1 MTPSFAQVVHP
12 LQSRLAA
19 RLCTSWRKNLIIVFN
34 GTAASGYTPEPECV
48 LSPRLDE
55 MSDEV
60 ADIRVQTLHSLAS
73 ASEDRYAQQLRR
85 CWARAHRVVKQEGES
100 SQADQKRRIAD
111 FHARQF
117 DLFRPQQSWDDE
129 F

>member
-1 MTPSFAQVVHP
+1 
-12 LQSRLAA
+12 
-19 RLCTSWRKNLIIVFN
+19 LIIVVN

-73 ASEDRYAQQLRR
+73 ASEDRYAPAAPSLLGAGTPHRQSRR
-85 CWARAHRVVKQEGES
+85 
-100 SQADQKRRIAD
+100 
-111 FHARQF
+111 
-117 DLFRPQQSWDDE
+117 
-129 F
+129 